1 MSNPLFQQYG
11 NQNPMMNMLKN
22 FQQFKNSFTG
32 NPQQMV
38 QQMLNSGQISQSQYA
53 EAVEMAKQFM
63 NMMK

>member
-1 MSNPLFQQYG
+1 MSNPLYQQF
-11 NQNPMMNMLKN
+11 NRNPMMDMMKN
-22 FQQFKNSFTG
+22 FQQFKKSFNG

>member
-1 MSNPLFQQYG
+1 MSNPLYQQF
-11 NQNPMMNMLKN
+11 NRNLMMDMMKN
-22 FQQFKNSFTG
+22 FEQFRNTFNG

>member
-1 MSNPLFQQYG
+1 MKNPLITQAGISNDFI
-11 NQNPMMNMLKN
+11 LK
-22 FQQFKNSFTG
+22 FRQFKNMFSG

-63 NMMK
+63 TMMK

>member
-1 MSNPLFQQYG
+1 MSNPLYQQF
-11 NQNPMMNMLKN
+11 NRNPMMDMMKN
-22 FQQFKNSFTG
+22 FEQFRKTFSG

-38 QQMLNSGQISQSQYA
+38 QQMLNSGQISQQQYA

>member
-1 MSNPLFQQYG
+1 MSNPLYQQF
-11 NQNPMMNMLKN
+11 NRNPMMNMMKD
-22 FQQFKNSFTG
+22 FEQFRKTFNG

-38 QQMLNSGQISQSQYA
+38 QQMLNSGQISQQQYA

>member
-1 MSNPLFQQYG
+1 MSNPLYQQF
-11 NQNPMMNMLKN
+11 NRNPMMNMMKD
-22 FQQFKNSFTG
+22 FEQFRKTFNG

-38 QQMLNSGQISQSQYA
+38 QQMVNSGQISQSQYA

>member
-1 MSNPLFQQYG
+1 MNNPIYQQFG
-11 NQNPMMNMLKN
+11 NPMMNMMKD
-22 FQQFKNSFTG
+22 FQQFKKSFTG

-38 QQMLNSGQISQSQYA
+38 QQMLNSGQISQKQYA

>member
-1 MSNPLFQQYG
+1 MSNPLYQQF
-11 NQNPMMNMLKN
+11 NRNPMMDMMKN
-22 FQQFKNSFTG
+22 FEQFRKTFNG